1 MEDESTYPSFR
12 QSLLVTISLCLTL
25 FCVSLDETV
34 LATAIPRIT
43 DQFQSLND
51 VGWYGSSYLFVFTAT
66 QMAWGKLY
74 TMYPAKWVF
83 LTGVTVF
90 EVGSLVCGVSPTSGA
105 LIAGRSIAGLGAGSI
120 NAGAV
125 LIISNTI
132 PVQKRPIYLGCLGVV
147 HGVVSVLGPV
157 IGGLLTDHASWRWC
171 FFLNLPIGAIT
182 VLGIVFFLSTN
193 QPSAGPLSGKE
204 KLRSMDLLGSAFFI
218 PGILMLLLALEWGG
232 SQYAWDSWRVIL
244 LFVLSAVALVVFA
257 VVQVCAPEKATIAPR
272 LVTNRNMLG
281 LIGYIVGN
289 SGGLFVFVY
298 YLPIWLQAVK
308 EFSASKSGLAIL
320 PTQLGMV
327 AASLAGGIL
336 VTVVRYYTPFLIVSS
351 LMAVAGAGL
360 LSSLRPASGLGS
372 ILGYQVVLSVGIG
385 LGAQN
390 AMVVPSVV
398 CAPGDVAMAIATL
411 CFLQMLSSSIALTLA
426 QTVFHSRLV
435 ANLAHRAPSVDSG
448 LVEQGATR
456 LRERVPADLLP
467 SVVGAYSQ
475 AVSETFYVGVAMCA
489 LSLLGSASMQWKR
502 VPGHKEATEKVEGE
516 GQGQG
521 QEQEQDQGQGQGA
534 VGDSNAPADPTTE
547 K

>member
-1 MEDESTYPSFR
+1 MEDQSAYPAFR

-43 DQFQSLND
+43 NQFQSLKD

-83 LTGVTVF
+83 LVGVAIF
-90 EVGSLVCGVSPTSGA
+90 ELGSLVCGVSPSSGA
-105 LIAGRSIAGLGAGSI
+105 LIAGRSIAGFGAGSI

-125 LIISNTI
+125 VIISYTI
-132 PVQKRPIYLGCLGVV
+132 PVRRRPIYLGCLGVV

-182 VLGIVFFLSTN
+182 VLGIVFFLATN
-193 QPSAGPLSGKE
+193 QPSAGHLSTKE
-204 KLRSMDLLGSAFFI
+204 RLQSMDLLGSAFFI

-244 LFVLSAVALVVFA
+244 LFVLSAVSLAVFA
-257 VVQVCAPEKATIAPR
+257 VVQVRAQDQATIPPR
-272 LVTNRNMLG
+272 LATNRNMLG
-281 LIGYIVGN
+281 LIGYIIGN

-298 YLPIWLQAVK
+298 YLPIWFQSIK
-308 EFSASKSGLAIL
+308 GFSASKSGLAIL

-327 AASLAGGIL
+327 IASLAGGVL
-336 VTVVRYYTPFLIVSS
+336 VTVLRYYTPFLIVSS
-351 LMAVAGAGL
+351 LMAIVGAGL
-360 LSSLRPASGLGS
+360 LSTLHPSSGLAS
-372 ILGYQVVLSVGIG
+372 IIGYQVVLSVGIG

-398 CAPGDVAMAIATL
+398 CAPGDTVMAIAML
-411 CFLQMLSSSIALTLA
+411 CFLQMLSSSVALSLA

-435 ANLAHRAPSVDSG
+435 ANLAHSVPSVDSA
-448 LVEQGATR
+448 LVEQGATL
-456 LRERVPADLLP
+456 LRDGDRVPADLLP
-467 SVVGAYSQ
+467 SVLQAYSE
-475 AVSETFYVGVAMCA
+475 AVSQTFYVGVAMCA

-502 VPGHKEATEKVEGE
+502 VPGKQDGV
-516 GQGQG
+516 QG
-521 QEQEQDQGQGQGA
+521 QEQGQEQIRDIHT
-534 VGDSNAPADPTTE
+534 SIERIEE